1 MTAKTPEPPQE
12 SRPPTTAASTSPAP
26 VPAQPAAAPT
36 AAPAAASGTA
46 AAAARPAGKATPVKP
61 ATKRRGNG
69 IGGLAFVVAVIA
81 LLVAAGSAS
90 VAVYALDVAR
100 EAKSN
105 TAATVPIRSQPT
117 NPPSAA
123 AATPPAAATPTPPK
137 PQFLAELV
145 RQELKIPAPAGCAS
159 VFVDVDTMQVGVF
172 SGHEFYLT
180 TCLGSPELRIDKT
193 AGAAPTVSNPTPEVC
208 AAQLAGAN
216 GSTELV
222 LAVRV
227 GLTFCLLTNKDDAN
241 RQSLPQRIG
250 VIEVREVGGDQSV
263 TLAVS
268 TYRVPTQNS

>member
-1 MTAKTPEPPQE
+1 
-12 SRPPTTAASTSPAP
+12 
-26 VPAQPAAAPT
+26 
-36 AAPAAASGTA
+36 
-46 AAAARPAGKATPVKP
+46 
-61 ATKRRGNG
+61 
-69 IGGLAFVVAVIA
+69 
-81 LLVAAGSAS
+81 
-90 VAVYALDVAR
+90 
-100 EAKSN
+100 
-105 TAATVPIRSQPT
+105 
-117 NPPSAA
+117 
-123 AATPPAAATPTPPK
+123 
-137 PQFLAELV
+137 
-145 RQELKIPAPAGCAS
+145 
-159 VFVDVDTMQVGVF
+159 MQVGVF

-216 GSTELV
+216 GGTELV

-227 GLTFCLLTNKDDAN
+227 GLTFCLLTNKDDAT